1 MVVGQQNI
9 FDRLV
14 RDLRDASS
22 HVVSQCRSRLCIDD
36 HYRIVADDDA
46 GVWIAFR
53 RVSIEARSDL
63 IELNLLFA
71 KILGRSESRHHQT
84 LERSNRRFRC
94 EPEIETII
102 HRSTNLVASA
112 TMLSI
117 RGKTATSKKGLTLCL
132 AVVIARFDKL

>member
-22 HVVSQCRSRLCIDD
+22 HVVSQCRGRLCIDN

-63 IELNLLFA
+63 IERNLLFA
-71 KILGRSESRHHQT
+71 KILGRSESRHQT

-132 AVVIARFDKL
+132 AVVIARLEKL